1 MTDSE
6 ERQARYERGMALM
19 NEVSGGQAQTFV
31 DSLSDISPQMVRQV
45 AAWGFGEIYSRPQLV
60 PRDRQLFT
68 IGMLTA
74 LGGCEPELRLHIGV
88 ALNVGVTPVEIVEA
102 LLQSAGYCGFPRAI
116 NATKIAREVF
126 AERDLLPVE
135 GAL

>member
-1 MTDSE
+1 MTDNF
-6 ERQARYERGMALM
+6 ERGLALM
-19 NEVSGGQAQTFV
+19 NEITGGQGQSV
-31 DSLSDISPQMVRQV
+31 LDSLNDVSPALARQV

-116 NATKIAREVF
+116 NATNIAKEVF
-126 AERDLLPVE
+126 AERGLLPVE

>member
-1 MTDSE
+1 MTDND
-6 ERQARYERGMALM
+6 ERQARFERGLALM
-19 NEVSGGQAQTFV
+19 NEISDGRAQPFV
-31 DSLSDISPQMVRQV
+31 DSLQDVSPELGRQV
-45 AAWGFGEIYSRPQLV
+45 VAWGFGEIYSRPQLV

-116 NATKIAREVF
+116 NATRVAKEVF
-126 AERDLLPVE
+126 AERGLLPVD
-135 GAL
+135 GAS